1 MVRLSF
7 QEQLDL
13 LQNRDFDNL
22 IAYAKVRNLN
32 PRVVVSLL
40 SQMKEMHEK
49 QSREAASIH

>member
-49 QSREAASIH
+49 QSGEAASIH